1 MLTKKQIQGFKILN
15 NIVCT
20 EFPYIK
26 KVEPV
31 LSEIDRYQ
39 FSLNVLVHV
48 DVFEVKDTLNLEFR
62 SDLSDKKNENLV
74 EYILSM
80 NDWGYNYLFTIFDK
94 KFEEKTNRNFNIK
107 IETFMN
113 RVYHQLP
120 KDMVVLEDY
129 ESLLKIKEPKDLE
142 IKTLIFVVKK

>member
-62 SDLSDKKNENLV
+62 SDLSDKKKENLV

-94 KFEEKTNRNFNIK
+94 KFEEKNI
-107 IETFMN
+107 EA
-113 RVYHQLP
+113 
-120 KDMVVLEDY
+120 
-129 ESLLKIKEPKDLE
+129 
-142 IKTLIFVVKK
+142 